1 MPLRPFSHNSIRTGA
16 KQPNKAGNS
25 TQEEG
30 EGNAGKNYDF
40 YFFGNHSIPFSN
52 SYRNINKFFFIVQY
66 PVETSFHNFHDYYFP

>member
-1 MPLRPFSHNSIRTGA
+1 MPLRPFSHNSIRTVA

-40 YFFGNHSIPFSN
+40 YFFGNHSIPVSN
-52 SYRNINKFFFIVQY
+52 SYRNINKFFFYCSI
-66 PVETSFHNFHDYYFP
+66 PSKN